1 MPGLMI
7 MLILSMLSSPLGT
20 VSPLIAEAR
29 TIAQQDG
36 NTIWPGFAKTPFPIL
51 LIQKKT
57 SLLFCPAGPAKDFE
71 PLGTEHITG
80 CLVKTRKPEFA
91 PDLQATFAAV
101 DDTPTV
107 VIGMPAQTQ
116 GNGTAW
122 VATLLHEHMHQMQM
136 GRAGYSAQVKALG
149 LEGDAQDGAW
159 MLDFPFPYAD
169 PKTGKAFADMATEL
183 LGALEAKTGAQLRSH
198 ILGYH
203 AARRAAFGHITAP
216 EARYAEFQLW
226 QEGVARY
233 SEIALAE
240 AAIEGAK
247 RRKSAH
253 DYSALALNLRARVR
267 QNLRRFDL
275 AKNGRVSFYAL
286 GAGEA
291 LLLDRTRPD
300 WRDRYFDAGLAMGPL
315 VYNTTP

>member
-1 MPGLMI
+1 MPGLVI
-7 MLILSMLSSPLGT
+7 ILFLSMLSSPLRS

-51 LIQKKT
+51 LIEKKN
-57 SLLFCPAGPAKDFE
+57 SFLFCPAGPAKDFD
-71 PLGTEHITG
+71 PLGTEYVTG

-91 PDLQATFAAV
+91 PDLQATFPAV

-122 VATLLHEHMHQMQM
+122 IATLLHEHMHQTQM
-136 GRAGYSAQVKALG
+136 GRADYPAQIKALG
-149 LEGDAQDGAW
+149 LEGDVQDGAW
-159 MLDFPFPYAD
+159 MLNFPFSYAD
-169 PKTGKAFADMATEL
+169 PKTGEAFATMAHEL

-198 ILGYH
+198 MLRYH
-203 AARRAAFGHITAP
+203 AARRAAFGRITAQ

-240 AAIEGAK
+240 AAIDGAK

-267 QNLRRFDL
+267 QNLRHFDL

-291 LLLDRTRPD
+291 LLLDRTRPN
-300 WRDRYFDAGLAMGPL
+300 WRNQYFDSGMAMGPL
-315 VYNTTP
+315 VNNTVP